1 MENVIPVLS
10 LIVAALA
17 VFVGPLISVRVAKHQ
32 VRSSL
37 AVAGR
42 QITDPMR
49 QAWINSLRDLLAEL
63 CSSAHH
69 YFVAGFEDRQ
79 DKEYQRLTHL
89 ETKIQ
94 LMLNAKED
102 DHIQLQ
108 DVVRELIASL
118 GSGKE
123 GESRFIAAHGKLIE
137 LSRQVLK
144 REWNRVKE
152 PITEA

>member
-37 AVAGR
+37 AVASR

-49 QAWINSLRDLLAEL
+49 QAWINTLRDLLSEL

-69 YFVAGFEDRQ
+69 YFVTGIEDRQ
-79 DKEYQRLTHL
+79 DEEYRRLTYL

-108 DVVRELIASL
+108 ETMRELIASL
-118 GSGKE
+118 ESGKD
-123 GESRFIAAHGKLIE
+123 GESAFAAAESKIID